1 MRRALPVLTMA
12 ALAGCSS
19 SDEPVTQE
27 GLVQALQGADLGIVE
42 VIDEV
47 IDEDPSDSSMVPGEY
62 QHHVTIVLEEVAP
75 KGGQFFICN
84 NPTECSEVKG
94 YFDGLASLAGPHR
107 YASESG
113 HVVAQLNRGVSQET
127 ADQVVTVLEEM

>member
-1 MRRALPVLTMA
+1 MKCALSVLTMA

-27 GLVQALQGADLGIVE
+27 GLVQALQDADLGIV
-42 VIDEV
+42 EV
-47 IDEDPSDSSMVPGEY
+47 IDEDPSDSSMVSGEY
-62 QHHVTIVLEEVAP
+62 QHHVTIVLEDVAP

-84 NPTECSEVKG
+84 DPAECSEVKG

-127 ADQVVTVLEEM
+127 ADQVVTVLEEV

>member
-1 MRRALPVLTMA
+1 MKRALSALTMA
-12 ALAGCSS
+12 GLAGCSS
-19 SDEPVTQE
+19 SDESVTQE

-42 VIDEV
+42 VIDE
-47 IDEDPSDSSMVPGEY
+47 EPSDSSMVPGEY

-84 NPTECSEVKG
+84 DPAECSEVKG

>member
-1 MRRALPVLTMA
+1 MKRALSVLTMA

-42 VIDEV
+42 VIDE
-47 IDEDPSDSSMVPGEY
+47 DPSDSSMVPGEY

-84 NPTECSEVKG
+84 DPAECSEVKG

>member
-1 MRRALPVLTMA
+1 MKRALSVLTMA

-42 VIDEV
+42 VIDE
-47 IDEDPSDSSMVPGEY
+47 DPSDSSMVLGEY

-75 KGGQFFICN
+75 KGGQFFICKDHAV
-84 NPTECSEVKG
+84 CSEVKG
-94 YFDGLASLAGPHR
+94 YFDGLANLAGPHR
-107 YASESG
+107 YASGSG

-127 ADQVVTVLEEM
+127 ADQVLTVLEEM

>member
-1 MRRALPVLTMA
+1 MKRALSALTMA

-27 GLVQALQGADLGIVE
+27 GLVQALQDVDLGIVE
-42 VIDEV
+42 VIDE
-47 IDEDPSDSSMVPGEY
+47 DPSDRSMVPGEY

-84 NPTECSEVKG
+84 DHAECSEIKG

-113 HVVAQLNRGVSQET
+113 HVVAQLNRGVSQEI
-127 ADQVVTVLEEM
+127 ADQVLTVLEEM

>member
-1 MRRALPVLTMA
+1 MKSALSVLTMVT
-12 ALAGCSS
+12 LAGCSN

-27 GLVQALQGADLGIVE
+27 GLVQALQDADLGIV
-42 VIDEV
+42 EV

-62 QHHVTIVLEEVAP
+62 QRHVTIVLEEVAP

-84 NPTECSEVKG
+84 DPAECSEVKG

>member
-1 MRRALPVLTMA
+1 MRRALSALTMA

-42 VIDEV
+42 VIDE
-47 IDEDPSDSSMVPGEY
+47 DPNDSRMVPGEY

-84 NPTECSEVKG
+84 DPAECSEIKG

-113 HVVAQLNRGVSQET
+113 RVVSQLNRGVSQET
-127 ADQVVTVLEEM
+127 ADQVLTVLEEM